1 MISHPML
8 MNLVPS
14 LTPLLAGLLG
24 VIVGSTETFEVPF
37 EALGLTSVAALP
49 LSGILRRKVGRPRK
63 FDGPSRA
70 VTLTLPESVIESLTS
85 VDPDLSRAVVGLAA
99 AKTPTQK
106 SRPAQ
111 IEVFGRR
118 GVISVR
124 PTESLKRRAGLE
136 LIPLPDGR
144 ALMSFDG
151 STSIADVEL
160 VLKDALDD
168 KSLEPADRDVFKGV
182 AAILSDARR
191 SSEVALLKRNV
202 IVIENSGRQR
212 KNSAKRRRRP

>member
-1 MISHPML
+1 ML

-99 AKTPTQK
+99 AKKPTQT